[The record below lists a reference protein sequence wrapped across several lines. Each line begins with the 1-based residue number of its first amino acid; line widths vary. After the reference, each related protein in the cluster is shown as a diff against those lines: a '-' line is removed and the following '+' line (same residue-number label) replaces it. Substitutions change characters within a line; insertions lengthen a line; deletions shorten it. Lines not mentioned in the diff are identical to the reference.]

1 MAQRCPKG
9 HGQTK
14 PATEAHTARC
24 FRGRVATAEAAH
36 THSTVQAR
44 LGPTD
49 TIARGRCAG
58 EVGGQ
63 GTPREKRG
71 LSQRPVRTEPAG
83 GREEGGKTRRR
94 PVMGRQG
101 ARGGCHRGPPA
112 GPRWLEGPA
121 WPPGCSSGWR
131 AHRRRAD
138 GAGRRASRLAPASR
152 AAAAAGGP
160 PGKKGSG
167 SRPIYS

>member
-1 MAQRCPKG
+1 LSRG

-14 PATEAHTARC
+14 PVTDAHTARC

-36 THSTVQAR
+36 TQYSTVQAR

>member
-1 MAQRCPKG
+1 LSRG

-14 PATEAHTARC
+14 PVTDAHTARC

-71 LSQRPVRTEPAG
+71 LSQRPVRTEQAG
-83 GREEGGKTRRR
+83 GRKDGAEPRRQ